1 MIKTKMDVTILAL
14 ILGVVGATVY
24 YIDQTFIQKNDTDM
38 NSTFKVFLLS
48 AGIVFLT
55 SFFLD
60 ESGIQG
66 SQSGGG
72 RMEINSSRIASNQ
85 DMMTGNAPF

>member
-60 ESGIQG
+60 ESGFQG
-66 SQSGGG
+66 SQSGG

>member
-1 MIKTKMDVTILAL
+1 MDITILAL

-60 ESGIQG
+60 DSDVQG
-66 SQSGGG
+66 TQSGGG
-72 RMEINSSRIASNQ
+72 GGVEINSSRIASNQ